1 MSNSIIIDGNIGSGK
16 TTVIRTLMR
25 DENLYKCIEEPV
37 IEWAPYLEQFYKDMS
52 KNSLLFQMK
61 VLQHHMRNKSCNNLE
76 ILERSPLSCIHIFGN
91 KLKEDKYLSD
101 LDMNLMI
108 DMNNDFGWYPKNVI
122 YINTPP
128 EICYERIHIRSRE
141 NEIIPISY
149 LESISNL
156 YDNLYIK
163 KNMGVEIDNIYI
175 VDGTKDKD
183 ELYEDIKEIINNMR
197 ENK

>member
-1 MSNSIIIDGNIGSGK
+1 
-16 TTVIRTLMR
+16 
-25 DENLYKCIEEPV
+25 
-37 IEWAPYLEQFYKDMS
+37 
-52 KNSLLFQMK
+52 
-61 VLQHHMRNKSCNNLE
+61 
-76 ILERSPLSCIHIFGN
+76 
-91 KLKEDKYLSD
+91 
-101 LDMNLMI
+101 MI

-175 VDGTKDKD
+175 VDGMKDKD

-197 ENK
+197 NK